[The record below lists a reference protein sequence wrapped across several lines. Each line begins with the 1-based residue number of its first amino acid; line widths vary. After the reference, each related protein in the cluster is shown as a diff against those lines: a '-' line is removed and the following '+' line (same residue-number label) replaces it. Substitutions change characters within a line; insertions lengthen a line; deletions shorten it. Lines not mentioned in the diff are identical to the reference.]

1 MKDAMTVQILLVD
14 DDEVDVM
21 AIQRA
26 FRRAK
31 IGNPI
36 HVARDGIEALAILR
50 GLHGGQPLA
59 RPFLI
64 LLDLNMPRMNG
75 IEFLEQLR
83 ADPDLDDSVVFVL
96 TTSDDE
102 EDKSRAY
109 HRHIAGYVVKSD
121 PANGFM
127 QAIDMLQAYW
137 RVVEL
142 PMVAA

>member
-50 GLHGGQPLA
+50 GQPGGQPLP

-83 ADPDLDDSVVFVL
+83 ADPDLHDSVVFVL

-109 HRHIAGYVVKSD
+109 HQHIAGYIVKSD
-121 PANGFM
+121 PAKGFM
-127 QAIDMLQAYW
+127 QAIEMLQAYW